1 MNSYLTPI
9 LLAVILAYFA
19 WKELQE
25 RKSDPQEGDDGDVGV
40 ERSNRKINLRALLI
54 LLAMI
59 PLFAYWQ
66 EAVTFLFG
74 SLGFNEDDA
83 VGSFNVF
90 RIVFGAGAVLAAFSF
105 SFWLMGQKFPSLD
118 RYISGLRFRED
129 WNETPPQWRVT
140 LIVLLP
146 LCLSWLLIAAA
157 GMITVG

>member
-1 MNSYLTPI
+1 MNDYLTTV
-9 LLAVILAYFA
+9 LLGLLLAYFV
-19 WKELQE
+19 WKELQS
-25 RKSDPQEGDDGDVGV
+25 RQRDPKEDDEGDIGV
-40 ERSNRKINLRALLI
+40 ERSNKKLTTRALLL

-59 PLFAYWQ
+59 PLFAFWQ
-66 EAVTFLFG
+66 DAVTFLFG

-118 RYISGLRFRED
+118 RYISGLRFKDD
-129 WNETPPQWRVT
+129 WHKTPPQWRVT
-140 LIVLLP
+140 LIILLP
-146 LCLSWLLIAAA
+146 LCLSALLLAAA